1 MTECAVI
8 VLGGDPVPVEALE
21 EIPDRSWVVAAD
33 SGLDHALAIGLKV
46 DLLVGD
52 LDSVSPSALAAVAA
66 VPRQIFPRDKDATDF
81 ELALAAVLTDEDL
94 DRIIVLGG
102 HGGRIDHL
110 LSNAGVLTDPRLSHL
125 HVEWIAGRTKIQVVH
140 HHGRIHGHAGETVSL
155 VALTDTVEGVTTT
168 GFRWELNEATLYR
181 WSSRS
186 MSNIQ
191 VKPVATVR
199 VSGGVLA
206 VVQPTAW
213 T

>member
-1 MTECAVI
+1 MRDCAVI
-8 VLGGDPVPVEALE
+8 VLGGDPIPVEALD

-33 SGLDHALAIGLKV
+33 SGLDHALAIGLEV

-52 LDSVSPSALAAVAA
+52 LDSVSPAALEAVSA
-66 VPRQIFPRDKDATDF
+66 VPRQVFPRDKDATDF

-125 HVEWIAGRTKIQVVH
+125 HLEWIAGRTKIQVVH
-140 HHGRIHGHAGETVSL
+140 HTGRIHGHAGETVSL

-168 GFRWELNEATLYR
+168 GLRWELQEATLHR

-191 VKPVATVR
+191 LKPVATVSI
-199 VSGGVLA
+199 SGGVLA